1 MGIFSNRDNKKG
13 YCVFCGKELS
23 DGKCTACGR
32 EAKEVVSLSSL
43 NWQKVPMEVADA
55 LGEQKKQLF
64 GNPLYTVKEMITNG
78 DLFIAD
84 IHFDAV
90 YEEEFDRSDD
100 DEGKSEYSYYVQ
112 FSTPELAPCDRDCET
127 SAGQYDR
134 VEELLKN
141 GQHEGKI
148 LWGRKKEVQL
158 LLRICSKEW
167 GHHGGAGKTAAGKLY
182 LLRREHGK
190 TQAGT
195 QGRRWK
201 YHL

>member
-1 MGIFSNRDNKKG
+1 M
-13 YCVFCGKELS
+13 
-23 DGKCTACGR
+23 
-32 EAKEVVSLSSL
+32 
-43 NWQKVPMEVADA
+43 
-55 LGEQKKQLF
+55 LGGAKKQLF
-64 GNPLYTVKEMITNG
+64 GNPLYTVKEMIING
-78 DLFIAD
+78 DSFIAD

-148 LWGRKKEVQL
+148 LWGRKRSPTIITHL
-158 LLRICSKEW
+158 LQRMGTSRRCWENGCW
-167 GHHGGAGKTAAGKLY
+167 KTLSVTERA
-182 LLRREHGK
+182 RK

>member
-1 MGIFSNRDNKKG
+1 MGIFTNRDNKKR
-13 YCVFCGKELS
+13 YCVFCGKELA

-32 EAKEVVSLSSL
+32 EAKEVVELSSL

-64 GNPLYTVKEMITNG
+64 GNPLYTVKEMIING

-134 VEELLKN
+134 VEELLKT
-141 GQHEGKI
+141 GST
-148 LWGRKKEVQL
+148 KEKSCGDEKEIQL

-167 GHHGGAGKTAAGKLY
+167 GCHGDAGKTSVGKLY
-182 LLRREHGK
+182 LLRGEHGK

-195 QGRRWK
+195 QGRCWK

>member
-1 MGIFSNRDNKKG
+1 MGIFTNRDNKKR
-13 YCVFCGKELS
+13 YCVFCGKELA

-32 EAKEVVSLSSL
+32 EAKEVVELSSL

-64 GNPLYTVKEMITNG
+64 GNPLYTVKEMIING

-100 DEGKSEYSYYVQ
+100 DEDKSEYSYYVQ

-148 LWGRKKEVQL
+148 LWGRKKKSNYYYAFAPKNGDVTAMLGKRL
-158 LLRICSKEW
+158 LENFICYGE
-167 GHHGGAGKTAAGKLY
+167 
-182 LLRREHGK
+182 RK
-190 TQAGT
+190 TQAGP

>member
-1 MGIFSNRDNKKG
+1 MGIFSNMDNKKG

-100 DEGKSEYSYYVQ
+100 D
-112 FSTPELAPCDRDCET
+112 DR
-127 SAGQYDR
+127 AG
-134 VEELLKN
+134 
-141 GQHEGKI
+141 
-148 LWGRKKEVQL
+148 
-158 LLRICSKEW
+158 SS
-167 GHHGGAGKTAAGKLY
+167 
-182 LLRREHGK
+182 LRRSSLRTASRPAHRTGQNRNSGK
-190 TQAGT
+190 YLPEYQ
-195 QGRRWK
+195 
-201 YHL
+201 